1 MNICQV
7 CRFRRTLAAS
17 ALRKNNRMH
26 RFTKRRF
33 ATPAIPAVIAL
44 ILAHFHSVAVAD
56 DLPLADK
63 PTVKVVADRKGD
75 TCTAT
80 MSMGEAHIDVRSE
93 SGIGLARIT
102 RLDDSPWPE
111 KIVVHLHL
119 KGLEGFTAGS
129 DLLRLHGALGFPEL
143 EAFAAGDHGA
153 FFRVEVKPEY
163 AMPIRRG
170 KDAIEVE
177 LPQVLLDPDAK
188 TLYIQWVDFYR

>member
-1 MNICQV
+1 MLTSTMRQYV
-7 CRFRRTLAAS
+7 AS
-17 ALRKNNRMH
+17 AIGV
-26 RFTKRRF
+26 
-33 ATPAIPAVIAL
+33 AIAL
-44 ILAHFHSVAVAD
+44 IVPQFRAHALAD
-56 DLPLADK
+56 DIPLADK
-63 PTVKVVADRKGD
+63 PTVKVVAERKGD

-102 RLDDSPWPE
+102 RLDDSPWPK